1 MKKQLGKIIVST
13 LLFLLAL
20 LTESFLASPFSF
32 WLAILL
38 FLASY
43 LLTGGEVILRAVR
56 NIRGGN
62 VFDENFLMS
71 IATIGAF
78 VIGEYP
84 EGVAVMLFYQVG
96 ELFQSYAVNKSRKS
110 IAQLMDIRPEYANVK
125 RGEELVRLEPDE
137 VAVGEIVVIKPG
149 ERVPLD
155 GKVLAGYSMVDTTAL
170 TGESVPREVGVGDEI
185 LSGCINM
192 NGVLT
197 VEVIKSYEDSTVA
210 KILDLV
216 ENASSRKSR
225 SEKFITRFAQIY
237 TPVVVIIAALL
248 ALIPPLVLPEATFSD
263 WVYRALTFLVVSCP
277 CALVIS
283 IPLSFFGGIG
293 GASASGILV
302 KGSNYLEALAKA
314 EVVVFD
320 KTGTL
325 TKGVFKVQEI
335 QSENLSAEKLLELA
349 AYAEHYSNHPISRS
363 LLEAYKQDIDN
374 ERIGKVEE
382 IPGHGIV
389 AWVDGQEI
397 MVGNHR
403 LMEKM
408 AIPYYQ
414 GELGGTVVHV
424 AVNGGYAGYILIAD
438 EVKPD
443 ALKTIEKLKLTN
455 IQKTVMLTGD
465 THEVG
470 RKVAQDLGIDQV
482 YAQLLPGD
490 KVEKLE
496 ELLTQKSANGRLV
509 YVGDGINDAPVLA
522 RADIGIAMGALG
534 SDAAIEAADIV
545 IMNDEPSKV
554 VTVMKIARKTL
565 GIAQQNAVFA
575 IGIKVA
581 VLILSA
587 IGLATMWEAVF
598 ADVGVTVLAILNS
611 FRTLTATNPG

>member
-335 QSENLSAEKLLELA
+335 HSENLSAEKLLELA